1 MSLILPF
8 LQLKTDGFER
18 EKLYSEEDR

>member
-1 MSLILPF
+1 MSLVLPF
-8 LQLKTDGFER
+8 LQLETDGFER